1 MFSIGIVAGAGPQ
14 AGAHFFNQLI
24 QAIYSLGIGS
34 ESFPQIHLRSYPF
47 RKVQLDGVDHSLKDK
62 IKKDLNQCI
71 EDLYMSGCDSVVVCC
86 NTLHGFIEEPLFS
99 DSRFISIVDLA
110 YRKAK
115 CLNDKMLVLS
125 TQQTA
130 SMGLYS
136 NLKDQGI
143 KLSKEESYKLHS
155 FITIGCDQSI
165 SSQHVNDFERFCYD
179 LQNSYNVD
187 SVILGCTELSVFFN
201 YMKKS
206 PFQVV
211 IDPIALAIE
220 KITQLFKKA

>member
-34 ESFPQIHLRSYPF
+34 ESFPQIHLRSFPF
-47 RKVQLDGVDHSLKDK
+47 RKVQVDGVDHSLKDK
-62 IKKDLNQCI
+62 TKKDLNQCI
-71 EDLYMSGCDSVVVCC
+71 EDLFIAGCDYAVVCC
-86 NTLHGFIEEPLFS
+86 NTLHGFIDESLSS

-110 YRKAK
+110 SNRAK
-115 CLNDKMLVLS
+115 SLTDKMLVLS

-130 SMGLYS
+130 SLGLYS
-136 NLKDQGI
+136 KLKDQCI
-143 KLSKEESYKLHS
+143 NLSKEESSKLHS

-165 SSQHVNDFERFCYD
+165 SSQHVNDFERFCND
-179 LQNSYNVD
+179 LQNTYKVN

-201 YMKKS
+201 HMTKS

-220 KITQLFKKA
+220 KISHLFKKA